1 MDNWIPDHE
10 EDVGEQTEGRP
21 HPHAVELHQDGHQ
34 QEPGG
39 VPLKWELFGENW
51 ISCNA
56 KTGEMVGGNFYL
68 VERYFKVGGM

>member
-10 EDVGEQTEGRP
+10 EDVGQQTEGRP

-51 ISCNA
+51 ISCTHFSTRLLTQ
-56 KTGEMVGGNFYL
+56 KL
-68 VERYFKVGGM
+68 RPLK